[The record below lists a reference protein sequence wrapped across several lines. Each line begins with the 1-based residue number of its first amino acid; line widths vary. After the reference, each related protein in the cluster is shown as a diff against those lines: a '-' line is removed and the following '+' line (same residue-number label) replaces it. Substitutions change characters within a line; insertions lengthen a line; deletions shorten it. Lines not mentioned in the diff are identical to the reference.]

1 MEALEIKFLITAI
14 KKKKK
19 VDGWKNRMGTA
30 EEQINGLGDG
40 TDEVPEKRWKE
51 WEELGTWK
59 TIV

>member
-1 MEALEIKFLITAI
+1 
-14 KKKKK
+14 
-19 VDGWKNRMGTA
+19 MGTA